1 MPIGREKEPYMIE
14 MTIDSVRIGLM
25 NRQMEYQYVVLL
37 REKGAERYLPIFI
50 GPAEAKAILIKLKDE
65 SVPRPMTHDLLHSI
79 VDTLG
84 ATIDSIIVNDLKSD
98 IFYAKIILNIDGG
111 QTEVDAR
118 PSDAL
123 ALAIRMGAPIFAE
136 ESVLDKAGI
145 PLEQDKETGEPI
157 LEKEDLSSSEGKG
170 TKVSEEEMKRLSAF
184 RDFINNLDLDDF
196 GKHKS

>member
-1 MPIGREKEPYMIE
+1 MVE

-37 REKGAERYLPIFI
+37 REKSAERYLPIFI
-50 GPAEAKAILIKLKDE
+50 GPAEAKAILVKLKGE
-65 SVPRPMTHDLLHSI
+65 NVPRPMTHDLLQAI

-84 ATIDSIIVNDLKSD
+84 ASIDSIVVNDLRSD
-98 IFYAKIILNIDGG
+98 IFYAKIILNINGG
-111 QTEVDAR
+111 QTEIDAR

-145 PLEQDKETGEPI
+145 PLERDKETGEPI
-157 LEKEDLSSSEGKG
+157 LGEDGTEEPAEGEGK
-170 TKVSEEEMKRLSAF
+170 KVSEEEVKKLSAF
-184 RDFINNLDLDDF
+184 KDFINTLDLDDLD
-196 GKHKS
+196 KRKS

>member
-1 MPIGREKEPYMIE
+1 MIE

-50 GPAEAKAILIKLKDE
+50 GPAEAKAILIKLKGE
-65 SVPRPMTHDLLHSI
+65 SVPRPMTHDLLHVI

-84 ATIDSIIVNDLKSD
+84 ATIDSIIVSDLKSD

-123 ALAIRMGAPIFAE
+123 ALAIRMDAPIFAE

-145 PLEQDKETGEPI
+145 PLEQDKDTGEPI
-157 LEKEDLSSSEGKG
+157 LGERDVSSSEGKG
-170 TKVSEEEMKRLSAF
+170 KTVSEEEMKRLSAF

>member
-1 MPIGREKEPYMIE
+1 MVE

-37 REKGAERYLPIFI
+37 REKSAERYLPIFI
-50 GPAEAKAILIKLKDE
+50 GPAEAKAILVKLKGE
-65 SVPRPMTHDLLHSI
+65 NVPRPMTHDLLQAI

-84 ATIDSIIVNDLKSD
+84 ASIDSIIVSDLRSD
-98 IFYAKIILNIDGG
+98 IFYAKIIININGG
-111 QTEVDAR
+111 QTEIDAR

-145 PLEQDKETGEPI
+145 PLERDKETGEPI
-157 LEKEDLSSSEGKG
+157 LGEDGTEEPAEGEGK
-170 TKVSEEEMKRLSAF
+170 KVSEEEINKLSAF

>member
-1 MPIGREKEPYMIE
+1 MVE

-50 GPAEAKAILIKLKDE
+50 GPAEAKAILVKLKGE
-65 SVPRPMTHDLLHSI
+65 NVPRPMTHDLLQAI
-79 VDTLG
+79 VDSLG
-84 ATIDSIIVNDLKSD
+84 ASIDSIIVSDLKSD
-98 IFYAKIILNIDGG
+98 IFYAKIILNIDGV
-111 QTEVDAR
+111 QTEIDAR

-123 ALAIRMGAPIFAE
+123 ALAIRIGAPIYAE

-145 PLEQDKETGEPI
+145 PLEKDKETGEPI
-157 LEKEDLSSSEGKG
+157 LGEEGTSDAEGEGK
-170 TKVSEEEMKRLSAF
+170 KVSDEEINKLSAF
-184 RDFINNLDLDDF
+184 REFINNLDLDDF

>member
-1 MPIGREKEPYMIE
+1 MIE

-50 GPAEAKAILIKLKDE
+50 GPAEAKAILIKLKGE
-65 SVPRPMTHDLLHSI
+65 NVPRPMTHDLLHSI

-98 IFYAKIILNIDGG
+98 IFYAKIIMNIDGG

-123 ALAIRMGAPIFAE
+123 ALAIRMDAPIFAE

-157 LEKEDLSSSEGKG
+157 LEEGEIERSSEGTGK
-170 TKVSEEEMKRLSAF
+170 KVSEEEITRLSAF
-184 RDFINNLDLDDF
+184 RDFIDNLDLDDF

>member
-1 MPIGREKEPYMIE
+1 MVE

-37 REKGAERYLPIFI
+37 REKMAERYLPIFI
-50 GPAEAKAILIKLKDE
+50 GPAEAKAILIKLKGE
-65 SVPRPMTHDLLHSI
+65 NVPRPMTHDLLHAV

-84 ATIDSIIVNDLKSD
+84 ASVDSIIVSDLKSD
-98 IFYAKIILNIDGG
+98 IFYAKIILTVDGK

-123 ALAIRMGAPIFAE
+123 ALAIRMDAPIYAE

-145 PLEQDKETGEPI
+145 PLDQDKETGELV
-157 LEKEDLSSSEGKG
+157 LEEEEIGGAEGKG
-170 TKVSEEEMKRLSAF
+170 KKVSEEEMKRLSAF
-184 RDFINNLDLDDF
+184 RDFIDNLDLDDF

>member
-1 MPIGREKEPYMIE
+1 MIE

-84 ATIDSIIVNDLKSD
+84 ATIDSIIVSDLKSD

-145 PLEQDKETGEPI
+145 PLEQDKEPGEPI
-157 LEKEDLSSSEGKG
+157 LEKKEDTSSSEGKG
-170 TKVSEEEMKRLSAF
+170 KKVSEEEMKRLSAF

-196 GKHKS
+196 GKHNS

>member
-1 MPIGREKEPYMIE
+1 MVE

-37 REKGAERYLPIFI
+37 REKSAERYLPIFI
-50 GPAEAKAILIKLKDE
+50 GPAEAKAILVKLKGE
-65 SVPRPMTHDLLHSI
+65 NVPRPMTHDLLQAI

-84 ATIDSIIVNDLKSD
+84 ASIDSIIVSDLRSD
-98 IFYAKIILNIDGG
+98 IFYAKIILNINGG
-111 QTEVDAR
+111 QTEIDAR

-145 PLEQDKETGEPI
+145 PLERDKETGEPI
-157 LEKEDLSSSEGKG
+157 LGEDGTEEPPVEGEGSK
-170 TKVSEEEMKRLSAF
+170 KVSEEEINKLSAF
-184 RDFINNLDLDDF
+184 REFINNLDLDDF

>member
-1 MPIGREKEPYMIE
+1 MVE

-37 REKGAERYLPIFI
+37 REKSAERYLPIFI
-50 GPAEAKAILIKLKDE
+50 GPAEAKAILVKLKGE
-65 SVPRPMTHDLLHSI
+65 NVPRPMTHDLLQAI

-84 ATIDSIIVNDLKSD
+84 ASIDSIIVSDLRSD
-98 IFYAKIILNIDGG
+98 IFYAKIILNINGG
-111 QTEVDAR
+111 QTEIDAR

-145 PLEQDKETGEPI
+145 PLERDKETGEPI
-157 LEKEDLSSSEGKG
+157 LGEDGTEEPAEGAGK
-170 TKVSEEEMKRLSAF
+170 KVSEEEINKLSAF

>member
-1 MPIGREKEPYMIE
+1 MIE

-50 GPAEAKAILIKLKDE
+50 GPAEAKAILIKLKGE

-84 ATIDSIIVNDLKSD
+84 ATIDSIVVSDLKSD
-98 IFYAKIILNIDGG
+98 IFYAKIIMNIDGG

-123 ALAIRMGAPIFAE
+123 ALAIRMDAPIFAD

-157 LEKEDLSSSEGKG
+157 LEEGDIARSSEGKG
-170 TKVSEEEMKRLSAF
+170 KKVSEEEITRLSAF
-184 RDFINNLDLDDF
+184 RDFIDNLDLDDF

>member
-1 MPIGREKEPYMIE
+1 MIE

-65 SVPRPMTHDLLHSI
+65 NVPRPMTHDLLHAI

-84 ATIDSIIVNDLKSD
+84 ATIDSIIVSDLKSD
-98 IFYAKIILNIDGG
+98 VFYAKIILNIDGG

-157 LEKEDLSSSEGKG
+157 LEREEGVNDSEGKG
-170 TKVSEEEMKRLSAF
+170 KKVSEEEMNRLSAF
-184 RDFINNLDLDDF
+184 RDFVNNLDMDDF

>member
-1 MPIGREKEPYMIE
+1 MIE

-65 SVPRPMTHDLLHSI
+65 NVPRPMTHDLLHSI

-84 ATIDSIIVNDLKSD
+84 ATVDSIIVNDLKSD

-123 ALAIRMGAPIFAE
+123 ALAIRMDAPIFTE
-136 ESVLDKAGI
+136 DSVLDKAGI
-145 PLEQDKETGEPI
+145 PLEQDKETGEVI
-157 LEKEDLSSSEGKG
+157 LEKEDNIISPEGKG
-170 TKVSEEEMKRLSAF
+170 KKVSEEEMKKLSTF
-184 RDFINNLDLDDF
+184 SEFINNLDLDDF

>member
-1 MPIGREKEPYMIE
+1 MIE

-37 REKGAERYLPIFI
+37 REKMAERYLPIFI
-50 GPAEAKAILIKLKDE
+50 GPAEAKAILIKLKGE
-65 SVPRPMTHDLLHSI
+65 NVPRPMTHDLLHTV

-84 ATIDSIIVNDLKSD
+84 ASVDSIIVNDLKSD
-98 IFYAKIILNIDGG
+98 IFYAKIILTVNGKEM
-111 QTEVDAR
+111 EVDAR

-123 ALAIRMGAPIFAE
+123 ALAIRMDAPIYAE

-157 LEKEDLSSSEGKG
+157 LEREEDIGSAEGKG
-170 TKVSEEEMKRLSAF
+170 KKVSEEEMKRLSAF
-184 RDFINNLDLDDF
+184 REFIDNLDLDDL

>member
-1 MPIGREKEPYMIE
+1 MVE

-65 SVPRPMTHDLLHSI
+65 NVPRPMTHDLLHAI

-98 IFYAKIILNIDGG
+98 VFYAKIILNIDGG

-157 LEKEDLSSSEGKG
+157 LEREEDTGDSEGKG
-170 TKVSEEEMKRLSAF
+170 KKVSEEEMNRLSAF
-184 RDFINNLDLDDF
+184 RDFVNNLDMDDF

>member
-1 MPIGREKEPYMIE
+1 MIE

-37 REKGAERYLPIFI
+37 REKMAERYLPIFI
-50 GPAEAKAILIKLKDE
+50 GPAEAKAILIKLKGE
-65 SVPRPMTHDLLHSI
+65 NVPRPMTHDLLHTV

-84 ATIDSIIVNDLKSD
+84 ASVDSIIVSDLKSD
-98 IFYAKIILNIDGG
+98 IFYAKIILTVDGK
-111 QTEVDAR
+111 QMEVDAR

-123 ALAIRMGAPIFAE
+123 ALALRMDAPIYAE

-157 LEKEDLSSSEGKG
+157 LEREETGSDEGKG
-170 TKVSEEEMKRLSAF
+170 KKVSEEEMKRLSAF
-184 RDFINNLDLDDF
+184 RDFIDNLDLDDF